1 VPAIQQI
8 LNEFNQTLGVRGL
21 RREIFVI
28 DDDVTVSIDCFEI
41 DGFGERAHDE
51 EEEEDRQDPQCRN
64 NKLASLLWYFD
75 VDTLFITDTILGVG
89 EPTAS
94 PTIKLTTLLP
104 TKAIIQSVVLLP
116 MI

>member
-1 VPAIQQI
+1 MLEDWHFLATYRVRQISFENDYIVPAIQQI
-8 LNEFNQTLGVRGL
+8 LNKFNQTLGVRGL

-75 VDTLFITDTILGVG
+75 VDTLFITDTILGG
-89 EPTAS
+89 CG
-94 PTIKLTTLLP
+94 
-104 TKAIIQSVVLLP
+104 
-116 MI
+116 